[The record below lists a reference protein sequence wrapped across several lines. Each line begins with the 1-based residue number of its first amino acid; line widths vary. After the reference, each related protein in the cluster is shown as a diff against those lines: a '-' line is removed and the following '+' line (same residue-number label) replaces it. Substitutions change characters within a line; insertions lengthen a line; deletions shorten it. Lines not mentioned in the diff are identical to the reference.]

1 MKTSPLIWV
10 LLALGAYF
18 FLEPIFRK
26 NRQDKTSLLLTF
38 LMGGAGVLN
47 AILLFQFGFHDKDHS
62 VLQTKC
68 LSLTAGMAVGLGIAL
83 LSHTIAKKFMKPPV
97 V

>member
-1 MKTSPLIWV
+1 MKISPLIIWAI
-10 LLALGAYF
+10 LAVGAYY

-26 NRQDKTSLLLTF
+26 DRRDKTSLVLTF
-38 LMGGAGVLN
+38 LMGN
-47 AILLFQFGFHDKDHS
+47 STILYAALMLAFGWHDKDHS

-68 LSLTAGMAVGLGIAL
+68 LSLTAGLAIGLAIAL
-83 LSHTIAKKFMKPPV
+83 LIVKKGTKPPV